1 MADIDPTTPLTRDP
15 SEAEME
21 ARIARFSK
29 LVPYKETMNTAHG
42 IPAEAMRMMST
53 EKVFPVMSPHDWTG
67 RSSIA
72 PVKGAPGLTISIAET
87 PPGDN
92 PGLHIH
98 TKATE
103 NFFCLKGRFRIEWG
117 PNAEYSTILEE
128 NDFISVPPG
137 IYRNFVN
144 LTDDTARLLA
154 IIQTPPGDTE
164 DEVVMPPS
172 VRRELAETYGD
183 ETLAKMNEL
192 GFRFAAE

>member
-1 MADIDPTTPLTRDP
+1 MAQTVKDPTPEEMNGRIGRFRDLQPYRSQLDDTR
-15 SEAEME
+15 
-21 ARIARFSK
+21 
-29 LVPYKETMNTAHG
+29 G
-42 IPAEAMRMMST
+42 IPAAAIQRVSASN
-53 EKVFPVMSPHDWTG
+53 VYPVMSPEGWTG
-67 RSSIA
+67 RNAIA

>member
-1 MADIDPTTPLTRDP
+1 MAQAVKDPTV
-15 SEAEME
+15 EEMN
-21 ARIARFSK
+21 ARIGRFK
-29 LVPYKETMNTAHG
+29 ALKPYRSQLDDTRG
-42 IPAEAMRMMST
+42 IPAAAIQRVSASN
-53 EKVFPVMSPHDWTG
+53 VYPLMSPHGWTG
-67 RSSIA
+67 RNAIA
-72 PVKGAPGLTISIAET
+72 PVKGEPGLTLSIAEA

-144 LTDDTARLLA
+144 LSDETGRLLA

-164 DEVVMPPS
+164 DEVVMPPA
-172 VRRELAETYGD
+172 VRRELAETYGE